1 MDGLT
6 AIPAADP
13 RISYSD
19 YQNRIDNGGR
29 IGFSRTVPNEK
40 KYNLDSPGARMRF
53 RTNASKIVVDLL
65 YKERTNPN
73 RMQNGLGVYLID
85 GKAGERTTFERS
97 PALPSMR

>member
-13 RISYSD
+13 WISYSD

-53 RTNASKIVVDLL
+53 RTNASK
-65 YKERTNPN
+65 RTC
-73 RMQNGLGVYLID
+73 
-85 GKAGERTTFERS
+85 S
-97 PALPSMR
+97 S